1 MISIY
6 NKTKKCTYTAH
17 LRKWNESESCFD
29 PDILQEIDT
38 DLAKKWD
45 SMIEMYVM
53 DHNEVKGW
61 CDFWNYEVEEA
72 ACGNSDLLDDGEYVF
87 FCEKD
92 IVW

>member
-1 MISIY
+1 
-6 NKTKKCTYTAH
+6 
-17 LRKWNESESCFD
+17 
-29 PDILQEIDT
+29 
-38 DLAKKWD
+38 
-45 SMIEMYVM
+45 MIEMYVM

-92 IVW
+92 IMW